1 MREETLTLW
10 RRADARK
17 GWCEAMRDCL
27 VKVAVARD
35 ADVSVYSWQKRIDQC
50 AAIKAACEADIF
62 EKMRR
67 EIDLDPADQWMR
79 DAFGK

>member
-17 GWCEAMRDCL
+17 GWCEALRDCL
-27 VKVAVARD
+27 GAVAVAREIETCGEV
-35 ADVSVYSWQKRIDQC
+35 ASWQDRIDRC
-50 AAIKAACEADIF
+50 DEIKAACEA
-62 EKMRR
+62 EVAK
-67 EIDLDPADQWMR
+67 ELDGDPDAWLR